1 MSKRIHKQKENPT
14 PEKSIRNNEKEE
26 EGKNL
31 VRTRVEWERRKLKL
45 HCLFALHMP
54 GFGTDSL

>member
-26 EGKNL
+26 EGMRIDAPKRNYGSQ
-31 VRTRVEWERRKLKL
+31 KL
-45 HCLFALHMP
+45 A
-54 GFGTDSL
+54 DSTTNKCTLISL